1 MSSFPVVSSLPS
13 CLPRPCRTLSSR
25 EFKDGREWLLSM
37 YISRDCDRLMQVGR
51 GTDTGQVH
59 EVILITIALFF
70 VVDYLLVKVTLVVIM
85 ARGHIYL
92 LYIRFRNQPRRGC
105 IQDFEADSGAL
116 DSLLMFS
123 LQYSSKDIRNAYVQF
138 MRSSF
143 FLLHFHSAIIASRI
157 RLSNFDSRKACF

>member
-25 EFKDGREWLLSM
+25 EFKDGRERLLSM

-85 ARGHIYL
+85 ARGHMYL

-105 IQDFEADSGAL
+105 IQAMRLILELWTACWCFH
-116 DSLLMFS
+116 
-123 LQYSSKDIRNAYVQF
+123 YSTVQKTF
-138 MRSSF
+138 AMHMYNLCARAF
-143 FLLHFHSAIIASRI
+143 FYFIFIQ
-157 RLSNFDSRKACF
+157 LS